1 MKNIKSE
8 VDFNSIFIVGN
19 VSMRKFFLVLSSFL
33 LSLFSATKIFAVCPI
48 CTIAVGAGI
57 GLAQWLGIDDTITGL
72 WVGGL
77 TVSLIVWTVTW
88 LTKKNIRFF
97 GRKPLIAIGYYALI
111 ILPLYYKGI
120 IGHEL
125 NKLWGIDKL
134 LLGIIVGSILFAGGT
149 IWYEILKKHNG
160 GKSHFRLQKILMPI
174 APLIIMSFVLYCIT
188 K

>member
-1 MKNIKSE
+1 MHLMKKNILI
-8 VDFNSIFIVGN
+8 VCLFIITLFNFIN
-19 VSMRKFFLVLSSFL
+19 VY
-33 LSLFSATKIFAVCPI
+33 AVCPI

-57 GLAQWLGIDDTITGL
+57 GLAQWLGIDDSITGL
-72 WVGGL
+72 WIGGF

-88 LTKKNIRFF
+88 LTKKNIRFI

-111 ILPLYYKGI
+111 VIPLYYKGL

-134 LLGIIVGSILFAGGT
+134 LLGIILGSILFSAGT
-149 IWYEILKKHNG
+149 IGYECLKKHND
-160 GKSHFRLQKILMPI
+160 GKSYFRLQKILMPI
-174 APLIIMSFVLYCIT
+174 APLIIMSFVFYCLT

>member
-1 MKNIKSE
+1 MKKKFLSFGLFFICLGNMINIY
-8 VDFNSIFIVGN
+8 
-19 VSMRKFFLVLSSFL
+19 
-33 LSLFSATKIFAVCPI
+33 AVCPI

-72 WVGGL
+72 WIGGF
-77 TVSLIVWTVTW
+77 TVSLIVWTTTW

-97 GRKPLIAIGYYALI
+97 GRKPLIVVLYYGLI
-111 ILPLYYKGI
+111 LIPLYYKGI

-134 LLGIIVGSILFAGGT
+134 LLGIIVGSVLFSAGT
-149 IWYEILKKHNG
+149 IWYEYLKKQND
-160 GKSHFRLQKILMPI
+160 GKSYFRLQKILMPI
-174 APLIIMSFVLYCIT
+174 APLIIMSFVFYCIT

>member
-1 MKNIKSE
+1 MK
-8 VDFNSIFIVGN
+8 
-19 VSMRKFFLVLSSFL
+19 RKL
-33 LSLFSATKIFAVCPI
+33 LSFAIFFIFLFNVVKVYAVCPI

-72 WVGGL
+72 WIGGF
-77 TVSLIVWTVTW
+77 TISLIVWTITW
-88 LTKKNIRFF
+88 LTKKNIRFI
-97 GRKPLIAIGYYALI
+97 GRKPLIAIGYYVLI
-111 ILPLYYKGI
+111 LVPLYYKGI

-134 LLGIIVGSILFAGGT
+134 LLGIIIGSILFAGGS
-149 IWYEILKKHNG
+149 IWYEYLKKQNG

-174 APLIIMSFVLYCIT
+174 APLIIMSFVFYCIT